1 MTVTLSGGHQKKI
14 KLSRYIGSGVLVV
27 PAGDTGWRENASA
40 GASISSCH
48 DEVNALS
55 VEGGGG
61 GGSGGWGGGWG
72 EGGGRVEV
80 EVVGVGVGV
89 GRGCGHFEENYPSLM
104 AVLTLVSRMYV
115 DTHMK
120 LNIIYLKYC
129 THLCP
134 IYMPHI

>member
-1 MTVTLSGGHQKKI
+1 M
-14 KLSRYIGSGVLVV
+14 V
-27 PAGDTGWRENASA
+27 PAGGTGWRENASA

-61 GGSGGWGGGWG
+61 GWG
-72 EGGGRVEV
+72 EGGGGGGSGGGGGVGVGVGWGFGGGEGGGG
-80 EVVGVGVGV
+80 GVGVGV